1 MIRTAVGDVN
11 YMVDVLALVV
21 APVLVLADTAGSGY
35 HVLAG
40 GFPAGGVWASFAAI
54 PVMAR
59 GLGGH
64 SDITLSASYCGLA
77 IWLSITLAA

>member
-1 MIRTAVGDVN
+1 MIRTTVSDVD

-40 GFPAGGVWASFAAI
+40 GLPAGGVWASFAAM

-59 GLGGH
+59 RLGGH
-64 SDITLSASYCGLA
+64 SDITLSPSYCGLA